1 MSASKKIILEGITSA
16 DLVSQL
22 AKSVKELLTNEET
35 TPTEQTPEFW
45 TRQQTAD
52 FLSVSLVT
60 LFNWNKKGIL
70 KTYRVGT
77 KVFYRKSDVLE
88 CLKKS
93 K

>member
-1 MSASKKIILEGITSA
+1 MSKKIILEGITSA

-45 TRQQTAD
+45 TRKQTMD
-52 FLSVSLVT
+52 FLSVSYVT
-60 LFNWNKKGIL
+60 LWNWNEKKIL
-70 KTYRVGT
+70 KTYKVGA
-77 KVFYRKSDVLE
+77 KVFYKKSEVLG

>member
-1 MSASKKIILEGITSA
+1 MSKKIILEGITSA

-22 AKSVKELLTNEET
+22 AKSVKELLTNKET
-35 TPTEQTPEFW
+35 TPTEQAPDFW

-77 KVFYRKSDVLE
+77 KVFYKKSEVLG